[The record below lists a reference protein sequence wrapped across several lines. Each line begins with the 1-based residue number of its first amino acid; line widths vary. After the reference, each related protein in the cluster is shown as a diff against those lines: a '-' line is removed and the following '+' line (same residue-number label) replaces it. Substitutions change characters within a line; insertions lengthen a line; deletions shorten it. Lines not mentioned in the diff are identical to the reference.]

1 MSLSLLFI
9 LLFAIVLYWAVTQV
23 LPERKRNSML
33 RPGLSDAVLGAINAK
48 RQEQD
53 LPLLEWD
60 DELAAVAENKATH
73 QLLTGR
79 DEEGWD
85 YPPSFADLLGRSLL
99 MEALF
104 KGPLDQVVEG
114 IARQRELRDPD
125 WVCCGVGVAGTQSL
139 PGHTADVVVTLI
151 LCREAWEPAPE
162 AARSAIRRDGFET
175 L

>member
-1 MSLSLLFI
+1 MPLSLLFI

-33 RPGLSDAVLGAINAK
+33 RPALSDAVLGAINA
-48 RQEQD
+48 RREEWD
-53 LPLLEWD
+53 LPQLEWD

-85 YPPSFADLLGRSLL
+85 YPPSFADLMGQNLF

-104 KGPLDQVVEG
+104 KGSLDTVINR
-114 IARQRELRDPD
+114 IARQRELRDGE
-125 WVCCGVGVAGTQSL
+125 WIACGIGVAGTQTL
-139 PGHTADVVVTLI
+139 PGGTTEVVVALI
-151 LCREAWEPAPE
+151 LCREQWEAAPE
-162 AARSAIRRDGFET
+162 ATRSSLRDRFQA